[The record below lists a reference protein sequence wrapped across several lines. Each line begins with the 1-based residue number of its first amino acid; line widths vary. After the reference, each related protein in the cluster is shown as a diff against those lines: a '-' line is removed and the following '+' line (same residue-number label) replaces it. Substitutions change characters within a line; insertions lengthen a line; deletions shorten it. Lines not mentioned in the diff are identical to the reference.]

1 MGTHDLPGGGGNP
14 SLQASIPVDKCRPV
28 NSIVGA
34 SQRRFNSGLNMVNA
48 AMQKVTFALSY
59 VLRIKPIRQNRSLV
73 MADLVA
79 SEELLNAPLPE
90 LIENLGLAIGNA
102 NKALAKQDIA
112 YLIQEGTIDL
122 NVAINIS
129 KETKT
134 GGEAGLKLSA
144 FSVNAS
150 YSKTYNFKEEASSR
164 IQLKFATV
172 PRGEQPKDE

>member
-1 MGTHDLPGGGGNP
+1 MTDL
-14 SLQASIPVDKCRPV
+14 L
-28 NSIVGA
+28 
-34 SQRRFNSGLNMVNA
+34 
-48 AMQKVTFALSY
+48 
-59 VLRIKPIRQNRSLV
+59 
-73 MADLVA
+73 A

-102 NKALAKQDIA
+102 NEALAKQDIA
-112 YLIQEGTIDL
+112 YHIQEGTIDL

-129 KETKT
+129 KGTEV

-172 PRGEQPKDE
+172 PKSQQPGGD